1 MKVPCKIAVF
11 PVSVILKALL
21 AVVFVGA
28 IVFCVAE
35 WHIANDLMFVTGGAT
50 KDSVHRYFADQ
61 GRSPIFIL
69 KKGDCIPRVGWPIP
83 IKAIDYEMEVYDS
96 AVAVRIYI
104 YYDKNGD
111 VSYVFSSSS

>member
-1 MKVPCKIAVF
+1 MRLPCKNTVF

-21 AVVFVGA
+21 AVVFAGV
-28 IVFCVAE
+28 IVLYIVE
-35 WHIANDLMFVTGGAT
+35 RHIAADLMFVTGGAT
-50 KDSVHRYFADQ
+50 KDSVHKYFADQ
-61 GRSPIFIL
+61 GRFPVFTL
-69 KKGDCIPRVGWPIP
+69 RKGDCIPRVGWPTP

-96 AVAVRIYI
+96 AFAVRIYI